1 MVEPN
6 SSRSDLARFL
16 GANNVFKNGISSP
29 KDFYD
34 YAIEC
39 SARNEAFKTLQQSIR
54 KDGEICILSDGNKE
68 KFELQPEFYIKEL
81 KIVGSS
87 DGYDYRKHSE
97 WYLNSVKETGSLL
110 KKIFE
115 SKITKQEICRCFE
128 ELSEGRINPLKIL
141 IEY

>member
-1 MVEPN
+1 M
-6 SSRSDLARFL
+6 
-16 GANNVFKNGISSP
+16 
-29 KDFYD
+29 
-34 YAIEC
+34 
-39 SARNEAFKTLQQSIR
+39 
-54 KDGEICILSDGNKE
+54 
-68 KFELQPEFYIKEL
+68 QPEFYIKEL

-115 SKITKQEICRCFE
+115 SKITKQKICRCFE